1 MKTSNYI
8 AAFLFLCGAA
18 LGILLYREFRK
29 ETTANPQQLTLEQI
43 LSIRELHL
51 VKHTYTDLFFIHK
64 NNNPAKAIRAMVQ
77 VPVSITAFLNL
88 KDIELVWQ
96 NDSLRSVVLPRAVLN
111 EPVYHTNRMLIRE
124 TRSVQVHVGKDL
136 YPAVSD
142 YLGKT
147 IATRMDTARQ
157 LAESNRILIQAE
169 AEGKEYIESILKAL
183 GHQQVVVTFNDE
195 ARDQLVAAYQASLEK
210 HPMIAPPRTQE
221 TIQKASIISFG
232 FLPLD

>member
-1 MKTSNYI
+1 MKTI
-8 AAFLFLCGAA
+8 ALILA
-18 LGILLYREFRK
+18 LGLIVAAAIGGFFYGRLMP
-29 ETTANPQQLTLEQI
+29 AQSPQHLTLEQI

-51 VKHTYTDLFFIHK
+51 VKHTYTDLFFLHK

-77 VPVSITAFLNL
+77 MPVTITAYLNL

-96 NDSLRSVVLPRAVLN
+96 QDSLQSIILPRAQLN
-111 EPVYHTNRMLIRE
+111 EPVYHTNRMVIRE

-136 YPAVSD
+136 YPQVGE

-147 IATRMDTARQ
+147 ISAQMDTARQ

-183 GHQQVVVTFNDE
+183 GQQQVVITFND
-195 ARDQLVAAYQASLEK
+195 AVRDQLVAAYQASLKEQ
-210 HPMIAPPRTQE
+210 PILAPPRTRASMQ
-221 TIQKASIISFG
+221 QASIIPFG
-232 FLPLD
+232 FLPLE

>member
-1 MKTSNYI
+1 MKKKIIPILSI
-8 AAFLFLCGAA
+8 GLIVAAFIGGFFYGR
-18 LGILLYREFRK
+18 I
-29 ETTANPQQLTLEQI
+29 TPSQSPQQLTLEQI

-77 VPVSITAFLNL
+77 VPVTITAFLNL
-88 KDIELVWQ
+88 KAVELVWQ
-96 NDSLRSVVLPRAVLN
+96 NDSLRTVILPRAELN
-111 EPVYHTNRMLIRE
+111 EPVYHTNRMVIRE

-136 YPAVSD
+136 YPAVGD

-147 IATRMDTARQ
+147 IASRMDTARQ

-169 AEGKEYIESILKAL
+169 AEGKEYLESLLKAL

-195 ARDQLVAAYQASLEK
+195 ARDQLIAAYQTSLQAK
-210 HPMIAPPRTQE
+210 PILVPPRTRE
-221 TIQKASIISFG
+221 TIQKASVIPFG
-232 FLPLD
+232 FLPLE

>member
-1 MKTSNYI
+1 MKKIIPILSI
-8 AAFLFLCGAA
+8 GLIVAAFIGGFFYGRVTPFQL
-18 LGILLYREFRK
+18 
-29 ETTANPQQLTLEQI
+29 PQQLTLEQI

-77 VPVSITAFLNL
+77 VPVTITAFLNL
-88 KDIELVWQ
+88 KDVELVWQ

-124 TRSVQVHVGKDL
+124 TRSVQVYVGKDL

-147 IATRMDTARQ
+147 IASRIDTARQ

-169 AEGKEYIESILKAL
+169 AEGKVYIESILKAL
-183 GHQQVVVTFNDE
+183 AHQQVMVTFNDTV
-195 ARDQLVAAYQASLEK
+195 RDQQVAAYQASIQSQPILV
-210 HPMIAPPRTQE
+210 PQRTKE
-221 TIQKASIISFG
+221 AIQKASIIPFG
-232 FLPLD
+232 FLPVQ

>member
-1 MKTSNYI
+1 MKTI
-8 AAFLFLCGAA
+8 ALILA
-18 LGILLYREFRK
+18 LGLIVAAAIGGFFYGRLMP
-29 ETTANPQQLTLEQI
+29 AQSPQHLTLEQI

-51 VKHTYTDLFFIHK
+51 VKHTYTDLFFLHK

-77 VPVSITAFLNL
+77 MPVTITAYLNL

-96 NDSLRSVVLPRAVLN
+96 QDSLQSIILPRAQLN
-111 EPVYHTNRMLIRE
+111 EPVYHTNRMVIRE

-136 YPAVSD
+136 YPQVGE

-147 IATRMDTARQ
+147 ISAQMDTVRQ

-183 GHQQVVVTFNDE
+183 GQQQVVITFND
-195 ARDQLVAAYQASLEK
+195 AVRDQLVAAYQASLKEQ
-210 HPMIAPPRTQE
+210 PILAPPRTRASMQ
-221 TIQKASIISFG
+221 QASIIPFG
-232 FLPLD
+232 FLPLE